1 MKALIIS
8 TLYIG
13 ALVIIFVRAWIN
25 KNLEV
30 KKEKDFKQ
38 LKQLIII
45 IILIIIIESLI
56 DIGFH
61 IKEGNIQI
69 PINVVLENKTTTAE
83 KNQIKIKLKEMNEV
97 ISFDT
102 EYGYKIVEE
111 QLGNILDN
119 LQTNINSLP
128 ECYRIIIHYKDKENV
143 KQQLEEL
150 EGIKSLNFGL

>member
-56 DIGFH
+56 DIGFY

-69 PINVVLENKTTTAE
+69 PINVVRNKVT
-83 KNQIKIKLKEMNEV
+83 
-97 ISFDT
+97 
-102 EYGYKIVEE
+102 
-111 QLGNILDN
+111 
-119 LQTNINSLP
+119 
-128 ECYRIIIHYKDKENV
+128 
-143 KQQLEEL
+143 
-150 EGIKSLNFGL
+150 